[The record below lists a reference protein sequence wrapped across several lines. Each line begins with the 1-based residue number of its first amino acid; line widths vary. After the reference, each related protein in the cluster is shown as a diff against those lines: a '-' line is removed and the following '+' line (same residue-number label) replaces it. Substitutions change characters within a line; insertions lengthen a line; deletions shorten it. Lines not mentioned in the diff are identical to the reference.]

1 MRTARLLPVLALAAT
16 AALSFAPSNTFAP
29 SSTASPPDPET
40 ALREGNRLFHE
51 GDFEGAMAAYAAGWE
66 RTDGTD
72 PVLAYNLG
80 TTAHH
85 LERLPEA
92 LLWYRRAEAA
102 RGGADPWL
110 SENLELV
117 RAQLDASNTDVV
129 SQRTSGGWGF
139 WMGTL
144 MDRRRQLALLGAV
157 LAWGVLPALFL
168 TRSPRARRAAVA
180 VVAVL
185 AGLPF
190 LGALLV
196 DLLGPR
202 AAVLLRDCPGPG
214 GGLVAGSEVRVFP
227 EPDGRWRVPEG
238 GGDSL
243 VCPAE
248 VIGLVDS
255 ADPAFRFRGISAIVF
270 GPATVESRSWS
281 GVAMGT
287 QNSRVVPVHRR
298 ATVA

>member
-1 MRTARLLPVLALAAT
+1 MKAACLLPVLALAAT
-16 AALSFAPSNTFAP
+16 AALGLAPADTSAPAPSG
-29 SSTASPPDPET
+29 PEA
-40 ALREGNRLFHE
+40 ALREGNHRFHK
-51 GDFEGAMAAYAAGWE
+51 GDFEGAMEAYASGW
-66 RTDGTD
+66 DGSA

-102 RGGADPWL
+102 RGGGDPWL
-110 SENLELV
+110 RDNLELV
-117 RAQLDASNTDVV
+117 RAQLDASSTEVV
-129 SQRTSGGWGF
+129 SHPRSGGWSF
-139 WMGTL
+139 WMGVL
-144 MDRRRQLALLGAV
+144 MDRRQQLALLGAV

-168 TRSPRARRAAVA
+168 ARSPRARRTAVA
-180 VVAVL
+180 AVAVL

-190 LGALLV
+190 LGAFLL
-196 DLLGPR
+196 DGLGPR
-202 AAVLLRDCPGPG
+202 GAVLLRDCPGAG
-214 GGLVAGSEVRVFP
+214 GGLAAGSEVRVFP
-227 EPDGRWRVPEG
+227 EPDGRWRIPEG
-238 GGDSL
+238 GGNSL

-248 VIGLVDS
+248 AVGLVDS

-270 GPATVESRSWS
+270 RPATVESRSWS

-287 QNSRVVPVHRR
+287 QNSRVVPGHRR

>member
-1 MRTARLLPVLALAAT
+1 MRAGRLLPVLALAAT
-16 AALSFAPSNTFAP
+16 AALGFAP
-29 SSTASPPDPET
+29 SSTGSPPDPET
-40 ALREGNRLFHE
+40 ALREGNRRFHE
-51 GDFEGAMAAYAAGWE
+51 GDFEGAMEAYAAGWE
-66 RTDGTD
+66 RTAGAD

-110 SENLELV
+110 SDNLELV
-117 RAQLDASNTDVV
+117 RAQLDASSTEVV
-129 SQRTSGGWGF
+129 SQRSSGGWGF
-139 WMGTL
+139 WMGIL

-190 LGALLV
+190 LGAFLL
-196 DLLGPR
+196 DLRGPR

-238 GGDSL
+238 GGDFL

-248 VIGLVDS
+248 VVGLVG
-255 ADPAFRFRGISAIVF
+255 AA
-270 GPATVESRSWS
+270 E
-281 GVAMGT
+281 
-287 QNSRVVPVHRR
+287 
-298 ATVA
+298 

>member
-1 MRTARLLPVLALAAT
+1 MRAALLLPLLTLAAT
-16 AALSFAPSNTFAP
+16 AALGF
-29 SSTASPPDPET
+29 ASPDTTSSLHSPET
-40 ALREGNRLFHE
+40 ALAEGNRLFHE
-51 GDFEGAMAAYAAGWE
+51 GNFEGAMEAYAAGW
-66 RTDGTD
+66 DGTD
-72 PVLAYNLG
+72 PILAYNLG

-102 RGGADPWL
+102 RGGGEDPWL
-110 SENLELV
+110 RDNLELV
-117 RAQLDASNTDVV
+117 RAQLDASRTEVV
-129 SQRTSGGWGF
+129 SHQTGGPWGLSIGF
-139 WMGTL
+139 WMEH
-144 MDRRRQLALLGAV
+144 RQWLARIGAV

-180 VVAVL
+180 VVALL

-190 LGALLV
+190 LGAFLLGA
-196 DLLGPR
+196 LGPR

-214 GGLVAGSEVRVFP
+214 GGLAAGSEVRVFP
-227 EPDGRWRVPEG
+227 ETDGRWRVPEG

-243 VCPAE
+243 ICPAE
-248 VIGLVDS
+248 AVGLVDS

-270 GPATVESRSWS
+270 RPATVESRSWS

-287 QNSRVVPVHRR
+287 QRGRVVPGHGR
-298 ATVA
+298 ATAA